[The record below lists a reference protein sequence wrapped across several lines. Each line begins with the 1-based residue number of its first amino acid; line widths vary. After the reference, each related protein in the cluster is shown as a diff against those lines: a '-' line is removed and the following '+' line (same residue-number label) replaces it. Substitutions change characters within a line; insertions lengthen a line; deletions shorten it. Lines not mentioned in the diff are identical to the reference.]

1 MVQDHRRNNHR
12 SSPDALTDIKETI
25 KHWTCALGVDRGPD
39 TNRVPETKPGVI
51 TEADVFEK
59 LRELVEHGYG
69 RLEVVVRDHELSRVD
84 WLKSQVRQTR

>member
-1 MVQDHRRNNHR
+1 MGRCRVN
-12 SSPDALTDIKETI
+12 
-25 KHWTCALGVDRGPD
+25 GVDACTYADQLCTD
-39 TNRVPETKPGVI
+39 TDDNDDASSCTDDDRDVDGDGVI